1 MAQGLALKSL
11 FIAVGAFLLLVALYA
26 TPATRAWL
34 DALEIQA
41 ISMRFKL
48 RGIRQPSE
56 NIKVLGITEEVL
68 AAFED
73 HGVYYPFPRTWH
85 ALALRRLAD
94 AGARIVV
101 MDILF
106 SEAGSWDESEDA
118 ALRDAVRYCRAHG
131 CDVVFAAAIEQRE
144 YTPGVRSETLVQPA
158 PIIME
163 ANPALGLANTHTK
176 LSNKLFEYTSLSLPL
191 GESGEPVAYYT
202 QASQAAIL
210 YWQQQGTSEPETQAR
225 LARDGGQYRI
235 NYLGPPTGFPDI
247 YYDYIMLFPEMQL
260 GESGTERALTTDELA
275 RLRQLVLGAVVFVGS
290 RAKADNDYFETPY
303 GQMFGVDT
311 IAQAFDTRAADL
323 SISALPPVLML
334 VLALSLTLLAW
345 LIALLR
351 PIWRSFTLAGLV
363 LLLMLLIDQQCFSI
377 TGLELYVPL
386 YIGGLVLPFAACM
399 AYGGIA
405 EESAKRQLRVT
416 FNRYVSPE
424 IVAQIIADPSL
435 AGLSGV
441 ERQVA
446 VMFCDIRSYSTIT
459 EEMSPAQIVELLNTY
474 LSEVT
479 EIIRANRGAVD
490 KYLGDGLMAFFGAPV
505 PTPDP
510 AGDAV
515 HAAVE
520 MTCALHERVNPRLVE
535 MGLPQFKVGIGIHY
549 GPAVAGNI
557 GSEQRMNYTLIG
569 DAVNVAS
576 RVEGLTKELD
586 WAVVVTREVMESAR
600 PGFSF
605 EPAGER
611 LVKGRSHP
619 VELFRVVPASEADA
633 FRLSGS
639 PPLGENQSFE
649 A

>member
-1 MAQGLALKSL
+1 MARGLALKSL
-11 FIAVGAFLLLVALYA
+11 FAALGAFLLLGLLYI

-34 DALEIQA
+34 DAIEIQS
-41 ISMRFKL
+41 ISLRFTL

-56 NIKVLGITEEVL
+56 NIKVFGITEEVL
-68 AAFED
+68 AAFEA

-94 AGARIVV
+94 AGARVVV
-101 MDILF
+101 MDLLF
-106 SEAGSWDESEDA
+106 SEAGSWDETEDV
-118 ALRDAVRYCRAHG
+118 ALRDAVEYCRARG
-131 CDVVFAAAIEQRE
+131 CDVVLAAAIEQRE

-176 LSNKLFEYTSLSLPL
+176 LSNKLYEYTYLSLPL
-191 GESGEPVAYYT
+191 GENGAAVSYHT
-202 QASQAAIL
+202 QASQAAML
-210 YWQQQGTSEPETQAR
+210 YWRQEGVSESEAVAR
-225 LARDGGQYRI
+225 LKRDGGQYRI
-235 NYLGPPTGFPDI
+235 NYLGPPPQFPGI
-247 YYDYIMLFPEMQL
+247 HYDYIKLFPELQL
-260 GESGTERALTTDELA
+260 GESGIERALTPAEQKDIKL
-275 RLRQLVLGAVVFVGS
+275 LVNDAVVFIGS

-311 IAQAFDTRAADL
+311 IAQAFDTRVSD
-323 SISALPPVLML
+323 SAIRTLPPVELL
-334 VLALSLTLLAW
+334 VLALVLSLLAW
-345 LIALLR
+345 LVALLR
-351 PIWRSFTLAGLV
+351 PIWRAFTLAGLV
-363 LLLMLLIDQQCFSI
+363 IFWLLLVEQQCFSAF
-377 TGLELYVPL
+377 GLELNVPL
-386 YIGGLVLPFAACM
+386 FIGGFVLPFAACM
-399 AYGGIA
+399 AYSSIA

-435 AGLSGV
+435 AGLHGV

-459 EEMSPAQIVELLNTY
+459 EDMSPAQIVELLNTY
-474 LSEVT
+474 LGEVT

-510 AGDAV
+510 AGDAIQT
-515 HAAVE
+515 ALE
-520 MTCALHERVNPRLVE
+520 MTRALHERVNPKLAA
-535 MGLPQFKVGIGIHY
+535 MGLPQFKVGIGIHF

-576 RVEGLTKELD
+576 RVEGLTKELN
-586 WAVVVTREVMESAR
+586 WAVLVTREVKDSAQR
-600 PGFSF
+600 AFTY
-605 EPAGER
+605 EHAGER
-611 LVKGRSHP
+611 QVKGRSHP
-619 VELFRVVPASEADA
+619 VELYRVIPEQGADV
-633 FRLSGS
+633 FHISSSSSQLSI
-639 PPLGENQSFE
+639 
-649 A
+649 